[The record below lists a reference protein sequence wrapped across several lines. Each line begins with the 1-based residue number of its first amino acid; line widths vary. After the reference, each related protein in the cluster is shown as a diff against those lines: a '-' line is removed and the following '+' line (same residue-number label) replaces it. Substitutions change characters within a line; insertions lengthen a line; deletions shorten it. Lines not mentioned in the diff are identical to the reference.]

1 MFYNILDKKR
11 INILPLL
18 KEFRKDFYLA
28 GGTALALQIGHR
40 DSIDFDFFC
49 TDEIDTKKLFKKI
62 KTVFNEHTVLKT
74 QEEKNTLSVFID
86 NHIKL
91 SFFTFEY
98 KLVGKSLNEEY
109 LRLASIPDIA
119 CMKFSA
125 ITSRARSKD
134 YIDLYFILRAN
145 RLEDLLM
152 KCVKKM
158 PDLDTNLILKSLV
171 FFEDIEEEKI
181 TFKNNNK
188 ISFSQVKEFLKEEVK
203 KTSLK
208 QLKIPSRRSA
218 NHYGGTSDL

>member
-1 MFYNILDKKR
+1 MFYSILDKKR
-11 INILPLL
+11 ISILPLL

-49 TDEIDTKKLFKKI
+49 AEEIDTKKLFKKI

-98 KLVGKSLNEEY
+98 KLIGKSVKEEY
-109 LRLASIPDIA
+109 LRLASISDIA

-125 ITSRARSKD
+125 IASRARSKD
-134 YIDLYFILRAN
+134 YIDLYFILRTN

-152 KCVKKM
+152 KCAKKM

-181 TFKNNNK
+181 KFKNNNK
-188 ISFSQVKEFLKEEVK
+188 LSFNRVKEFLKEEVR

-208 QLKIPSRRSA
+208 QLKIPTATAVRLKRIRP
-218 NHYGGTSDL
+218 